1 MLSFVT
7 YILIPSL
14 VVQLFY
20 TKLQLYRLKLVSLQT
35 KMSHNSL
42 PRKKNKKNITTEIRM
57 ESLLNQ
63 RFPMAPNPHAL
74 KKLNIFLTTVSRPHV
89 IYRLKKKTRV

>member
-1 MLSFVT
+1 
-7 YILIPSL
+7 
-14 VVQLFY
+14 
-20 TKLQLYRLKLVSLQT
+20 
-35 KMSHNSL
+35 
-42 PRKKNKKNITTEIRM
+42 M

-89 IYRLKKKTRV
+89 IYRLKKKNEGVNKKEYTNPKFNIEKWW